1 MLHEVLLSLAG
12 HPSPLLRADPSAA
25 NADKHPAPGNA
36 TTASAVFTPP
46 ERELL
51 ASVSHLSGLHIKLRS
66 HTAQIA
72 VSHPSTICRAVAAS
86 ISSVHLAAFQR
97 KVLEVE
103 DSVLRRDASLVG
115 AYNIVPLTA
124 VVGEFSDWTRRMEWL
139 WEIVKFMLSA
149 SMETKAAK
157 QRGTAGGTTTSPT
170 PSPCTGASIIDKLR
184 GELQT
189 GYLDIETTA
198 ASLVAVAETAWLKQ
212 VSAWILYGRLPT
224 FGSGDF
230 FVQRASEESDE
241 DFVCEHTLL
250 PSFVTPST
258 ASSML
263 FIGLSLNQIRAKRMD
278 TSGLSLHDTQQ
289 LSSQLSELSKLQ
301 FPLDSAALSRTITVI
316 RLFLS
321 RNILLKFLPL
331 VKVLEILQLLRDFF
345 LLARGD
351 FAMALSQQADEK
363 LRSRWRKTDNLN
375 HACGKQDGLGNSML
389 KEGEVMQILAC
400 TWAALGSLQSQ
411 HAEEDEGLELARDIM
426 RLTLAK
432 TRPSTPG
439 TSHDTP
445 AAAEYTYDI
454 ASTPFRNL
462 LLSVPA
468 VLTLHIPSPLDL
480 FLSQSDL
487 QTYTL
492 INSYLLSIR
501 RAHLRLTDLW
511 KISALRRHWPPP
523 PRPPQGSRG
532 AGRSRTQLLRTRH
545 NERSH
550 ALRSA
555 WANIS
560 AAIFFLAETEAYL
573 QTEVVAGLW
582 EGFQNWLLTGSD
594 SVHQDHR
601 KVGRHNR
608 QPSLSSPAQDEMD
621 LDAEEQQEDDI
632 WLASASDENNAT
644 AGGDI
649 TQRQP
654 HDPQTLA
661 TAHRLY
667 LRILARRVLLVNQSF
682 TDVLYDLLV
691 NVDHLVALV
700 HRLDGVWTSVD
711 LEVDS
716 GVIDAFV
723 DLEREEADIRN
734 EIIAVERRV
743 RTGVE
748 ACIKELRDVEAR
760 YDGDGDVDDVALLE
774 LGEYVPRRVGGVDR
788 LLMKLDFGTWFRSGR
803 EENQVSDEDE
813 EMEQ

>member
-12 HPSPLLRADPSAA
+12 HPSPLLRSDPSAA
-25 NADKHPAPGNA
+25 NADKHPAAGDA

-139 WEIVKFMLSA
+139 WEIVKFMLSG
-149 SMETKAAK
+149 STEIKAGK
-157 QRGTAGGTTTSPT
+157 QRGTAEGATASLTA
-170 PSPCTGASIIDKLR
+170 SPCTGASIIDKLR

-230 FVQRASEESDE
+230 FVQRASEDSDE

-278 TSGLSLHDTQQ
+278 TSGLSLHDTHQ

-301 FPLDSAALSRTITVI
+301 FPLDSAALSRTITGI

-321 RNILLKFLPL
+321 KNILLKFLPL

-345 LLARGD
+345 LLARGE

-363 LRSRWRKTDNLN
+363 LRSRWHKTYNLN
-375 HACGKQDGLGNSML
+375 HAYGKQDGLGNAML
-389 KEGEVMQILAC
+389 KEGEVMQILSR
-400 TWAALGSLQSQ
+400 TWAALGSLQGQ

-432 TRPSTPG
+432 TRPSTPA
-439 TSHDTP
+439 TSHATP
-445 AAAEYTYDI
+445 AAAEYPYGI

-523 PRPPQGSRG
+523 PRPPRGIRG
-532 AGRSRTQLLRTRH
+532 AGRARTQLLRTRH

-594 SVHQDHR
+594 GVHQDDR

-608 QPSLSSPAQDEMD
+608 QPSLNSSAQDEMD
-621 LDAEEQQEDDI
+621 VDAEEQQEDDI
-632 WLASASDENNAT
+632 WLASASYENNVT
-644 AGGDI
+644 AGDLP
-649 TQRQP
+649 QRQP

-661 TAHRLY
+661 TAHRLC
-667 LRILARRVLLVNQSF
+667 LRILARRILLVNQSF
-682 TDVLYDLLV
+682 TDVLYELLV

-723 DLEREEADIRN
+723 DLEHEEADIRN
-734 EIIAVERRV
+734 EIVAVERRV
-743 RTGVE
+743 RAGVE

-760 YDGDGDVDDVALLE
+760 HDGDGDVDDVALLE

-803 EENQVSDEDE
+803 QDNQASDEDE